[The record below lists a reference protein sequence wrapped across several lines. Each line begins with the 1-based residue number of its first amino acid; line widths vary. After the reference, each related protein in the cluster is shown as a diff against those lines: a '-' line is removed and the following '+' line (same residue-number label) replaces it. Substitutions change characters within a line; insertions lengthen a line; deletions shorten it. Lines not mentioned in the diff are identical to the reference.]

1 MIDAQKSAV
10 ERITEALASV
20 PEKHQDAVAD
30 TLVNNIGVMAMTIR
44 AMETRK

>member
-1 MIDAQKSAV
+1 MSEKQKEAV

-30 TLVNNIGVMAMTIR
+30 ALVNNIGVMAMTIR
-44 AMETRK
+44 AVEAQQ